1 MNSSINRSV
10 SLMSAVFDG
19 VYELFVKTIRNIF
32 R

>member
-19 VYELFVKTIRNIF
+19 VCELLVKTVCNIF